1 MSQNLAG
8 VTLLALGNGAPDVI
22 SSIVA
27 SNDPDSG
34 IEFSIGALTGAGLF
48 VTSFVISSVL
58 FFAKEVKVKKALFLR
73 DVIFYLIPLILL
85 LVFSYDKKITF
96 LESVLMFIIYILYF
110 RIK

>member
-27 SNDPDSG
+27 SDDPDSG

-48 VTSFVISSVL
+48 VSSFVISSVL
-58 FFAKEVKVKKALFLR
+58 FFAKEVKVNKALFLR
-73 DVIFYLIPLILL
+73 DIIFYLIPLVLL
-85 LVFSYDKKITF
+85 LVFSYDNKITLWESLCMLAIYF
-96 LESVLMFIIYILYF
+96 L
-110 RIK
+110 

>member
-27 SNDPDSG
+27 SDDPDSG

-48 VTSFVISSVL
+48 VSSFVISSVL

-73 DVIFYLIPLILL
+73 DIIFYLIPLVLL
-85 LVFSYDKKITF
+85 LIFSYDKKIT
-96 LESVLMFIIYILYF
+96 LWESLCMLGIYIV
-110 RIK
+110 